1 MTHDELLDITGSF
14 TCCSGADEVA
24 LLAAVGLHK
33 CSHPRFDLF
42 CDCGNP
48 YSCPTIQAIEKEME
62 METQLDQ
69 NNIDKVRP
77 RNPVFLGEGR
87 PTDDERK
94 QFIKDISEINK
105 KVFDELAK
113 GAE

>member
-1 MTHDELLDITGSF
+1 MTD
-14 TCCSGADEVA
+14 
-24 LLAAVGLHK
+24 
-33 CSHPRFDLF
+33 
-42 CDCGNP
+42 N
-48 YSCPTIQAIEKEME
+48 
-62 METQLDQ
+62 
-69 NNIDKVRP
+69 DKVRP

-113 GAE
+113 GAEG